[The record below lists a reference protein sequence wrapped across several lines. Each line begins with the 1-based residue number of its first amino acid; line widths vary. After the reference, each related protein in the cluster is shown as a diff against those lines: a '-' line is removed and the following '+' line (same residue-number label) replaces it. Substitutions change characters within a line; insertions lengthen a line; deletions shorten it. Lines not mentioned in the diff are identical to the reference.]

1 MLSDKDINSDISSD
15 VKIKNK
21 TQWIVGIE
29 LFLFAN
35 TLGLM
40 IGWTVSALPNLM
52 LPSSPIIINKNDAS
66 WIASSSDIGRTIGAI
81 IGAIISSI
89 YGTKTSLTWVGIIE
103 AFGFLIQAIAY
114 TVDMIIASRLITGF
128 ALGMSN
134 VIVPLYIGEI
144 SNPNYRGTLSGL
156 RNVGMNFG
164 QILGNVL
171 GDKLSLSEFSLF
183 VCIFIFIFLSSFYW
197 LPKSPYYFIKKNK
210 DKKAFNAVKFYRPDV
225 NCENELETLKSYVNN
240 DKSLTFYD
248 VLYELIK
255 SQNII
260 SLIKIIIIVLLLQFS
275 GQYTM
280 SYYSGIILND
290 YKNKTIIIAT
300 MTALSFIA
308 SIIGMLTN
316 DKFER
321 KYLLGVSSLFVALS
335 LVTLGVYY
343 VIIDKNIFSDNILS
357 CLLVGSLIVRK
368 IFLSYGVSICLG
380 TYMSEIF
387 AQNVKFISLCIVNI
401 VSGLTASISTK
412 IYQPLY
418 DIIDYNIYFL
428 YGAFMIALSIYAFLF
443 LPKTNGKSLQEIQ
456 EMLKK

>member
-1 MLSDKDINSDISSD
+1 M
-15 VKIKNK
+15 
-21 TQWIVGIE
+21 
-29 LFLFAN
+29 
-35 TLGLM
+35 GLM
-40 IGWTVSALPNLM
+40 IGWTVSALPKLM

-66 WIASSSDIGRTIGAI
+66 WIASSSDTGRTIGAI
-81 IGAIISSI
+81 IGAIVSSI
-89 YGTKTSLTWVGIIE
+89 YGTKTSLTWIGIIE

-164 QILGNVL
+164 QILGNVF
-171 GDKLSLSEFSLF
+171 GDKLNLPEFSLF
-183 VCIFIFIFLSSFYW
+183 VCIFIFIFLMSFYW

-225 NCENELETLKSYVNN
+225 NCENELEALKCYVNSN
-240 DKSLTFYD
+240 RSLNFYD
-248 VLYELIK
+248 ILCELIK

-260 SLIKIIIIVLLLQFS
+260 SLMKIVIIVLLLQLS

-280 SYYSGIILND
+280 SYYTGIILND
-290 YKNKTIIIAT
+290 YNNKTYIIAT
-300 MTALSFIA
+300 MTALSFLA

-335 LVTLGVYY
+335 LIALGVYY
-343 VIIDKNIFSDNILS
+343 IIIDKNILSDNMLS
-357 CLLVGSLIVRK
+357 CLLVGSLIGRK

-387 AQNVKFISLCIVNI
+387 AQNVKFISLCIVSI
-401 VSGLTASISTK
+401 VSGLTSSISTK

-428 YGAFMIALSIYAFLF
+428 YGAFMILLSIYAFVF
-443 LPKTNGKSLQEIQ
+443 LPKTKGKSLQEIE
-456 EMLKK
+456 EMLRK